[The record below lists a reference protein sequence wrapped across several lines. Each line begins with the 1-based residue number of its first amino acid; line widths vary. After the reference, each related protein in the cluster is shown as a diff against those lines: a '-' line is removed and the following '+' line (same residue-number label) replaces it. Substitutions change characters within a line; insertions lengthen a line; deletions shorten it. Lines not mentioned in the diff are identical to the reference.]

1 MDEGDRQPLPPCV
14 VHSLHCAGAKVPVV
28 VIHRQQAAGMV
39 HHVLVS
45 QPVVGHGGI
54 FRSSGNDHLCT
65 VLAQNRQSAAA
76 FGIPVP
82 IVSVKGKD
90 KDQLDIAVLR
100 LFFQLQQQLARPEV
114 YPESSPV
121 IETADAFI
129 IKLNKLLLQ
138 PALEPLAAVV
148 VFVVFP
154 LEPGG
159 PVASNGAGYIFHIA
173 PPCPIGWDKYI
184 TEYGVLLLL

>member
-1 MDEGDRQPLPPCV
+1 M
-14 VHSLHCAGAKVPVV
+14 
-28 VIHRQQAAGMV
+28 
-39 HHVLVS
+39 
-45 QPVVGHGGI
+45 
-54 FRSSGNDHLCT
+54 
-65 VLAQNRQSAAA
+65 LAQNRQSAAA